1 MKLKKGMYNLLCGV
15 GTQVIT
21 LAMGII
27 VPRLI
32 LLGYGSEVNGLLNA
46 VTQIYGYVA
55 LLEAGVGITT
65 IQALYKPIAEKNKRA
80 ISEVYVAAEKYYH
93 RISFYYFICVV
104 VLSFVGPF
112 AIKSE
117 LNKLDI
123 AVVILLHGLSGVINF
138 YFAATFK
145 QLLIA
150 EGKNYVSNII
160 VFAVQMLTYI
170 SKIVLALIQANIVF
184 IQISYF
190 VITVFQVVVYRTY
203 FKKKYDWLDT
213 NAIANESALKQKNS
227 FMIHQLVNTVFN
239 STDMIVLSTICG
251 LASTSIYAVYNLV
264 FSGLFNILNTL
275 FTSLGFT
282 LGQTYHEDK
291 RRYIELHDSFES
303 VYIALVFAL
312 ISVCYLLILP
322 FISLYTAGVN
332 DIAYYD
338 TKLPFL
344 FCMIQL
350 LSAIRAVASN
360 LINIAQHAKQTI
372 KRAII
377 EAIINLSIS
386 IIAASVIGIYGVLL
400 GTIVALLYRAN
411 DIIIYSNI
419 KILKRSPKRAYM
431 TVGLNFALF
440 FCVVIIEKIVNIK
453 IQRYIDFIAYGVILT
468 PLMLLMYVGTNML
481 INKMCVSYLKMICS
495 KLLRPLA
502 KKA

>member
-1 MKLKKGMYNLLCGV
+1 MKLKKGIYNLLCGV
-15 GTQVIT
+15 GTQIII

-32 LLGYGSEVNGLLNA
+32 LIGYGSEVNGLLNT

-65 IQALYKPIAEKNKRA
+65 IQALYKPIAVKDKQA
-80 ISEVYVAAEKYYH
+80 ISELYVAAEKYYH
-93 RISFYYFICVV
+93 RISFFYFICVV
-104 VLSFVGPF
+104 VLSFIGPF
-112 AIKSE
+112 AIKSD

-123 AVVILLHGLSGVINF
+123 AIVIFLHGLAGVINF

-150 EGKNYVSNII
+150 EGKNYISNMI

-170 SKIVLALIQANIVF
+170 SKIILAVTQANIIL
-184 IQISYF
+184 IQVAYF
-190 VITVFQVVVYRTY
+190 LITIFQVVVYRTY
-203 FKKKYDWLDT
+203 FKRKYTWVDT
-213 NAIANESALKQKNS
+213 NAISNKSALKQKNS
-227 FMIHQLVNTVFN
+227 FMIHQLVNTIFN

-251 LASTSIYAVYNLV
+251 LASVSIYAVYNLV

-291 RRYIELHDSFES
+291 KRYIELHDSFES
-303 VYIALVFAL
+303 MYIALAFAL

-332 DIAYYD
+332 DIAYFD
-338 TKLPFL
+338 KELPLL

-350 LSAIRAVASN
+350 LSAIRAVTSN

-372 KRAII
+372 SRAIT
-377 EAIINLSIS
+377 EAVINLSIS
-386 IIAASVIGIYGVLL
+386 VIAASIIGIYGVLL
-400 GTIVALLYRAN
+400 GTIVALLYRSN
-411 DIIIYSNI
+411 DIIIYANK

-431 TVGLNFALF
+431 TVVLNFAMF
-440 FCVVIIEKIVNIK
+440 FCVVAIEKIVNIK
-453 IQRYIDFIAYGVILT
+453 IYNYIDFIMYGVVLT
-468 PLMLLMYVGTNML
+468 PLMLLIYISANML
-481 INKMCVSYLKMICS
+481 INRTCVLYVQIICS
-495 KLLRPLA
+495 KMLHKR
-502 KKA
+502 